1 MTDIVE
7 RLRGCKHCGA
17 SIGHKPQGQLYCSK
31 SCGAHAS
38 KNKKHGMSYT
48 LEHRSWRN
56 MRDRCRNPQCK
67 YWPSYGARGITVCE
81 RWDSFENFLAD
92 MGHKPGKRSSIER
105 IDNDGNYE
113 PSNCKWATAAE
124 QNRNRRG
131 VLSPEK
137 VELIRLSPPSA
148 SYRDIS
154 ERVGCSESA
163 VYRVRKGRSFAHRH
177 QAAKP

>member
-17 SIGHKPQGQLYCSK
+17 SIGHKPQKQNYCSK

-38 KNKKHGMSYT
+38 KNKRHGYSGT
-48 LEHRSWRN
+48 
-56 MRDRCRNPQCK
+56 
-67 YWPSYGARGITVCE
+67 
-81 RWDSFENFLAD
+81 
-92 MGHKPGKRSSIER
+92 R

-113 PSNCKWATAAE
+113 PSNCMWATKLE

-131 VLSPEK
+131 VLTPEK
-137 VELIRLSPPSA
+137 VKLIKLAPPSA

-154 ERVGCSESA
+154 KQVGCSESA
-163 VYRVRKGRSFAHRH
+163 VYRVRKGRSFAEHH
-177 QAAKP
+177 QEAKP